1 MKLGFF
7 GATGTVTGSRYLL
20 EYDQRR
26 MLIDCGLYQGYKQ
39 LRLKN
44 WSALPFAASSVDAVV
59 LTHAHIDHSGFLPAL
74 MRRGFR
80 GRIFATPATFE
91 LCRILLPDSAFLQE
105 EQARFL
111 NRHGYSIHKPA
122 LPLYTRADA
131 EACLELFETVGFD
144 KAFQP
149 LPGLT
154 ARFCHAGHLLGA
166 ASVHLESDQGSVV
179 FSGDLGRGNDPLMRA
194 PQSPPAADCLVIEST
209 YGDRRHEALDL
220 QAQLGMILRT
230 AIARRGVVVVP
241 TFAVGRAQLLMLLIA
256 RLKAAGTIQDVPVY
270 LDSPMA
276 TDATQLY
283 RVFAN
288 EHRLSHAECVQM
300 FRATD
305 MVRSVEQSKALDRR
319 GGPMIILA
327 GSGMATGGRVIHH
340 LKVFAPDANNLI
352 LFAGYQAGG
361 TRGAA
366 MMGGAK
372 TIRIHGQDV
381 PVNAQVM
388 QLNSMSGHADAD
400 ELLDWMRKLPRAPK
414 HTFITHGEPSASD
427 ALRVRIKRELGWSA
441 SVPEY
446 RDSVV
451 LGPGG
456 SIQHEREGNDA

>member
-1 MKLGFF
+1 MRLGFF

-20 EYDQRR
+20 EHDKRR
-26 MLIDCGLYQGYKQ
+26 VLIDCGLYQGYKQ

-44 WSALPFAASSVDAVV
+44 WSALPFAAASVDAVV

-74 MRRGFR
+74 VRRGFR

-131 EACLELFETVGFD
+131 DACLELFDTVGFG

-166 ASVHLESDQGSVV
+166 ASVHIESDQGSIV
-179 FSGDLGRGNDPLMRA
+179 FSGDLGRSNDPLMNP

-209 YGDRRHEALDL
+209 YGDRRHEVLDL
-220 QAQLGMILRT
+220 QEQLGLILRT
-230 AIARRGVVVVP
+230 AMARRGVVVVP

-256 RLKAAGTIQDVPVY
+256 RLKATGAIQDVPVY

-283 RVFAN
+283 RVFAH
-288 EHRLSHAECVQM
+288 EHRLSHEECAQL

-319 GGPMIILA
+319 SGPMIILA

-366 MMGGAK
+366 MIGGAK

-388 QLNSMSGHADAD
+388 QLSSMSGHADAD
-400 ELLDWMRKLPRAPK
+400 ELVDWMRKLPRAPK
-414 HTFITHGEPSASD
+414 HTFITHGEPSASE
-427 ALRVRIKRELGWSA
+427 ALRVRIKRELGWPV

-446 RDSVV
+446 RDSIE
-451 LGPGG
+451 LGPNGPV
-456 SIQHEREGNDA
+456 QHEREGSDA